1 MPAADLSHS
10 APLNP
15 QAEKPAGDARHAY
28 PPDVQVVELAG
39 RTLFLVGTAHISR
52 ESAELVRQV
61 IENEQPDTVC
71 IELDQKRYDA
81 LSNRRRWELLDLKE
95 ILRRRQLAT
104 LLVNLLL
111 ASYQKKMG
119 DQLGVPPG
127 TELLEAARAAAAQNI
142 PVALCD
148 REVRI
153 TMRRAWGATPWW
165 RKTMLLTALL
175 TGLFDRSE
183 ISEEQLRELR
193 QTDLLSELLA
203 ELGRE
208 LPELKEV
215 LIDERDIFLAEKIKA
230 ADGNKLVAVVGA
242 GHLAGIKAALRE
254 DRRERLAELETIPPP
269 SPLWKIVGWGIPA
282 LIIGSLALIAVQ
294 QGLPAAGDN
303 LLIWILANGIPAAL
317 GAALALGHPVTIL
330 GAFVAAPI
338 TSLTPVIGAG
348 YVTAFIQLVY
358 RPPLVL
364 EFDRVLGDMA
374 TFGGWWKNRLLRVL
388 LTFIL
393 PAFGSMIGTWVGGYA
408 IINNLF

>member
-1 MPAADLSHS
+1 MPAADLSSS
-10 APLNP
+10 AA
-15 QAEKPAGDARHAY
+15 QHAY
-28 PPDVQVVELAG
+28 PPDVQVIKLG
-39 RTLFLVGTAHISR
+39 DRTLFLVGTAHISR
-52 ESAELVRQV
+52 ESADLVRQV
-61 IENEQPDTVC
+61 INDQQPDCVC

-104 LLVNLLL
+104 LLINLLL

-127 TELLEAARAAAAQNI
+127 SELLEAAKVAEASGI

-153 TMRRAWGATPWW
+153 TMRRAWSATPWW
-165 RKTMLLTALL
+165 RKSMLLAALL
-175 TGLFDRSE
+175 TGIFDRSE
-183 ISEEQLRELR
+183 ISEAQLRELR

-230 ADGNKLVAVVGA
+230 AAGDKLVAVVGA
-242 GHLAGIKAALRE
+242 GHLAGIKAALAE

-269 SPLWKIVGWGIPA
+269 SPLWKILGWAIPII
-282 LIIGSLALIAVQ
+282 IIGSLAMIAVK

-303 LLIWILANGIPAAL
+303 LLFWVLANGIPAAV
-317 GAALALGHPVTIL
+317 GAALALAHPITIL

-348 YVTAFIQLVY
+348 YVTAFLQLVY
-358 RPPLVL
+358 RPPLVM
-364 EFDRVLGDMA
+364 EFDRVLSDMA
-374 TFGGWWKNRLLRVL
+374 SFSGWWKNRLLRVL
-388 LTFIL
+388 LAFIL

>member
-1 MPAADLSHS
+1 MPATDPSS
-10 APLNP
+10 ST
-15 QAEKPAGDARHAY
+15 ARYAY
-28 PPDVQVVELAG
+28 PPDVQVIKLDN

-52 ESAELVRQV
+52 ESADLVRQV
-61 IENEQPDTVC
+61 INDQQPDCVC

-104 LLVNLLL
+104 LLINLLL

-127 TELLEAARAAAAQNI
+127 SELLEAAKAAEEHGI

-153 TMRRAWGATPWW
+153 TMRRAWSATPWW
-165 RKTMLLTALL
+165 RKSMLLAALL
-175 TGLFDRSE
+175 TGIFDRSE

-193 QTDLLSELLA
+193 QTDLLSELLS

-230 ADGNKLVAVVGA
+230 AQGDKLVAVVGA
-242 GHLAGIKAALRE
+242 GHLAGIKAALSE
-254 DRRERLAELETIPPP
+254 DRRKRLTELETIPPP
-269 SPLWKIVGWGIPA
+269 SPLWKIIGWTIP
-282 LIIGSLALIAVQ
+282 LIILGSLAMIAVK

-303 LLIWILANGIPAAL
+303 LLFWILANGIPAAI
-317 GAALALGHPVTIL
+317 GAALALAHPITIL

-348 YVTAFIQLVY
+348 YVTAFLQLVY
-358 RPPLVL
+358 RPPLVM
-364 EFDRVLGDMA
+364 EFNRVLSDMA

-388 LTFIL
+388 LAFIL